1 MAPRKGKKGGKKA
14 AKKSAARKKSPA
26 KRSRKSAA
34 AKPRRRI
41 IKTLKYS
48 SKKYGCYGAQVK
60 AGKGKKE
67 TPRVFCSRVEKKKK

>member
-1 MAPRKGKKGGKKA
+1 MAAKKKGKKGGKKA
-14 AKKSAARKKSPA
+14 AKKSPV

-34 AKPRRRI
+34 AKKRRNI

-60 AGKGKKE
+60 TGKGKKE
-67 TPRVFCSRVEKKKK
+67 TPRVFCSRMEKPKKK

>member
-1 MAPRKGKKGGKKA
+1 MAAKKGKKPAKKA
-14 AKKSAARKKSPA
+14 AKKSMARKSPA
-26 KRSRKSAA
+26 KRSKSAA
-34 AKPRRRI
+34 AKKRRNI

-67 TPRVFCSRVEKKKK
+67 TPRVFCSRMEKPKKK